1 MDVLQA
7 LTPTV
12 VAAIAFFAVVR
23 AILRADRNERAA
35 IARMESDASKNE

>member
-1 MDVLQA
+1 MDVIQA

-12 VAAIAFFAVVR
+12 VAAIAFFAVLR

-35 IARMESDASKNE
+35 ISKMESDITTSE

>member
-12 VAAIAFFAVVR
+12 VAAIAFFAIIR
-23 AILRADRNERAA
+23 AIIRADRNERAA
-35 IARMESDASKNE
+35 IARFERDSEKTE